1 MFGVTYMLA
10 FIYFGLI
17 KLNFTWLSDPNSPHA
32 FADEEMRRFDV
43 SHRLPR
49 LKDKMPYSTLC
60 KCPIR
65 GLTGGRSMRNPR
77 SAFSNPSRLR

>member
-1 MFGVTYMLA
+1 LATGWDWMFGVTYMLA

-49 LKDKMPYSTLC
+49 LKDKMP
-60 KCPIR
+60 
-65 GLTGGRSMRNPR
+65 
-77 SAFSNPSRLR
+77 